1 MEQMII
7 DPKKLRQLE
16 EQSNKYANLLAS
28 HKLKCYKYQAKIAK
42 VFEQIQTE
50 ELKKQPT
57 F

>member
-7 DPKKLRQLE
+7 DPKKKKQLMDK
-16 EQSNKYANLLAS
+16 QNYYANLLAS

>member
-1 MEQMII
+1 MII
-7 DPKKLRQLE
+7 DPKKKKQLMDK
-16 EQSNKYANLLAS
+16 QNYYANLLAS

>member
-1 MEQMII
+1 MII
-7 DPKKLRQLE
+7 DPKKLKQLE
-16 EQSNKYANLLAS
+16 EKKYKYANLLAS
-28 HKLKCYKYQAKIAK
+28 HKLKCYKYQTKIAK